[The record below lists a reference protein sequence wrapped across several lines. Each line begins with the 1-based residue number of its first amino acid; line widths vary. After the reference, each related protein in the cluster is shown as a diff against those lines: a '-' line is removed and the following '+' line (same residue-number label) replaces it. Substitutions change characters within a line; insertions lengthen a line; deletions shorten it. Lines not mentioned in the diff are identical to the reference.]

1 MLHVHVCLIVAILS
15 FLVCVYVHMGQIPVV
30 CPDSG
35 RQRLCLVFSI
45 PFRLVVT
52 TGSYSRYQFTLNKF
66 T

>member
-15 FLVCVYVHMGQIPVV
+15 FLVCVCVHMGQIPVV
-30 CPDSG
+30 CPGSD

-52 TGSYSRYQFTLNKF
+52 TDSHIRSQFTLNKF